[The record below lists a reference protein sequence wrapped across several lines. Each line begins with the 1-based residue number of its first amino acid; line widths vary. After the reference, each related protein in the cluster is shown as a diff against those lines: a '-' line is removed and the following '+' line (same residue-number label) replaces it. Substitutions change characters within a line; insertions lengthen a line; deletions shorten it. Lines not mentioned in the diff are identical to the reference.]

1 MIKEYLLP
9 SRFHCPECGGDTAYA
24 AIIDTSQADAPII
37 CNECGFAYGNVGT
50 LRHALATEGLQVSE
64 RDSGVGTSLKH

>member
-37 CNECGFAYGNVGT
+37 CNECGFEYGNVGA
-50 LRHALATEGLQVSE
+50 LRDAIAKERLQVSE
-64 RDSGVGTSLKH
+64 RDSGARPS